1 MSDKVK
7 VALIGACATIL
18 AAVITGLFVLHGPP
32 PNGGVNPPPGSL
44 TVSPNSTVTTAQ
56 AQASATAQAQ
66 ANATATA
73 TAHQNRYTQATSGTP
88 TFADPL
94 TDNNRGYGWNVSS
107 GYCTFIGGA
116 LHAKRPS
123 PGALDCDATGASSFS
138 NFAFQAQMTIM
149 SGDAGGIDFRINPA
163 NNYAGY
169 YFSIGRDGSY
179 RFYRSANFSL
189 QLVASGTS
197 SAVSTGLG
205 QTNLITVIAQG
216 GTFDLYVNAQY
227 ITTVTDNTY
236 SQGVIGVFAEDQRN
250 STEVI
255 FNNVKV
261 WTL

>member
-18 AAVITGLFVLHGPP
+18 AAVVTGLFVWFSNPP
-32 PNGGVNPPPGSL
+32 ARIVNPPPGSL
-44 TVSPNSTVTTAQ
+44 TVSPNPTVATAQ
-56 AQASATAQAQ
+56 AQAQ

-73 TAHQNRYTQATSGTP
+73 TSHQNRYIKATSGTP
-88 TFADPL
+88 TFADPI
-94 TDNNRGYGWNVSS
+94 TDNNRGYGWNVGS
-107 GYCTFIGGA
+107 GYCTFMGGA

-138 NFAFQAQMTIM
+138 NFAFQVQMTIM

-197 SAVSTGLG
+197 SAVYTDLG
-205 QTNLITVIAQG
+205 QTDLITVIAQG
-216 GTFDLYVNAQY
+216 GAFDLYVNAQY
-227 ITTVTDNTY
+227 ITTVTDTTY

-261 WTL
+261 